1 VLVTNRNLPATAGQ
15 SYLKSK
21 KLFLLFLILLA
32 GVDFLVRGPL
42 RGIKNTEW
50 NDFVSLY
57 IQSRLW
63 VSGQDPYS
71 MPDFVVE
78 WPAGLARPRFVSQE
92 AADGTLI
99 AKRGVPSPYPLT
111 SFVVLAPLSLLPW
124 PVARAVWILLNVL
137 AFGLTL
143 GMLASLAA
151 AKWTESRTQIFF
163 ALGLALAPFHT
174 GFATLNP
181 TVLIV
186 GLSVAAVWEAT
197 RGRQMAAG
205 ILLGIAVCVKPQLGL
220 CFVLYYLVRRRW
232 NVVAIAG
239 GWIAAVA
246 LIAIVRLAASGVP
259 WLSTYL
265 ENSMKVFAPGAVN
278 DFTTSNPVWYNMINL
293 QVLFWQVA
301 RNASLA
307 NWLAV
312 LVGLFL
318 LGIWFLLTTRHSSC
332 QLLQVS
338 ALVVLSLLPVYHR
351 FYDAALLIWPLSWSL
366 LIAKVQDKRVARLI
380 LACVIP
386 FLLPGA
392 ALLNQLAEKG
402 RVPSNIVNNWCW
414 NGLIVS
420 HQVWIVLILCVVLLA
435 ALGKFPRRFS
445 DAR

>member
-1 VLVTNRNLPATAGQ
+1 MLLTNRNLPATAGQ
-15 SYLKSK
+15 PYLKSK

-63 VSGQDPYS
+63 VNGRDPYS
-71 MPDFVVE
+71 MPDFVVA
-78 WPAGLARPRFVSQE
+78 WPGGLARPHFVSQE
-92 AADGTLI
+92 AADGTLV
-99 AKRGVPSPYPLT
+99 ARRGVPSPYPLT

-124 PVARAVWILLNVL
+124 PVARATWISLNVIG
-137 AFGLTL
+137 FGLTL
-143 GMLASLAA
+143 VLFASLAA

-186 GLSVAAVWEAT
+186 GLSVAAVWAAC
-197 RGRQMAAG
+197 RGREMAAG

-220 CFVLYYLVRRRW
+220 CFLLYYLVRRRW
-232 NVVAIAG
+232 NVAAIAG

-265 ENSMKVFAPGAVN
+265 ENGRKVFAPGAIN

-301 RNASLA
+301 RNSSLA

-312 LVGLFL
+312 LVGIFL
-318 LGIWFLLTTRHSSC
+318 LGIWLWLIKRHSSC

-366 LIAKVQDKRVARLI
+366 LIARERYRHFALLI
-380 LACVIP
+380 LACIIP

-402 RVPSNIVNNWCW
+402 RVPATLENGWWWSALVMSHEVWFVLAL
-414 NGLIVS
+414 GLI
-420 HQVWIVLILCVVLLA
+420 LLYTV
-435 ALGKFPRRFS
+435 
-445 DAR
+445 ARTGSRPGAS